1 VDDERVTV
9 YREIAAGWWE
19 YGRLLSG
26 DLADRAG
33 LERGEPAWAVAA
45 CDTVHNLIQAG
56 GDAAVWACVALIEY
70 APDPVDA
77 PNYVGAGP
85 LEDLVVAHGDA
96 ISEALARIGAEYPT
110 LCEARES
117 VWV

>member
-1 VDDERVTV
+1 VDDERVAV

-26 DLADRAG
+26 DRADRDA

-56 GDAAVWACVALIEY
+56 GDAAVWMCVALIAY

-85 LEDLVVAHGDA
+85 LEDLVLAHGA
-96 ISEALARIGAEYPT
+96 EIGEALARIGEEYPA
-110 LCEARES
+110 LREARES